1 MIAPIYMSDTLGRC
15 VSMTSSTRSGLVR
28 RASGDRMKRVDELLP
43 CAVEKQ
49 DPRAFVGSR
58 DQCLVVELFEI
69 PAGEVAQSPA
79 RAYRFGRG
87 DLAIDRERDRIRG
100 FAHTALGRVALGTHH
115 QHQRLR

>member
-1 MIAPIYMSDTLGRC
+1 
-15 VSMTSSTRSGLVR
+15 MTSNARSGLVR
-28 RASGDRMKRVDELLP
+28 RASGDRMENDVDELLP

-69 PAGEVAQSPA
+69 PAGEVARSRQHA
-79 RAYRFGRG
+79 AYRFGRG

-100 FAHTALGRVALGTHH
+100 FAHTALGRVALSTHQ
-115 QHQRLR
+115 QHQRCGKENEDG